1 MPTRMPRC
9 SILLFA
15 AILTACTCEPPLV
28 EGPAH
33 PAMWVVQ
40 DEDTRIIILGSVHQL
55 PPDLEWTGGIL
66 APELAAAD
74 ELILE
79 LAPAELAK
87 APGQFAST
95 SSDEP
100 VPSLDQRFGQAT
112 AERVRDYAADAGIDA
127 DDIERMESWALA
139 LAIGNVITADT
150 GLTTDNGV
158 ETRVTAAFTANNRP
172 IRGLESATLQL
183 AMFDDL
189 SDAAQNA
196 MVTSAIARSGEAR
209 TRTRRLLTAWARGD
223 TAALAIAAD
232 EAMADTPAL
241 IEPVIHARN
250 RTWADALAR
259 RMERRGE
266 VLVAVGAG
274 HLVGE
279 ASLIEELRT
288 RGFTARRLQ

>member
-1 MPTRMPRC
+1 MPRTLT
-9 SILLFA
+9 LLVA
-15 AILTACTCEPPLV
+15 TLLVACTSAAPLV
-28 EGPAH
+28 EGPAR
-33 PAMWVVQ
+33 PAMWAVQ
-40 DEDTRIIILGSVHQL
+40 DGDTRIVLIGSIHQL

-66 APELAAAD
+66 SPELAAAD

-87 APGQFAST
+87 APDLFAGT

-100 VPSLDQRFGQAT
+100 VPSLDRRFGQTT
-112 AERVRDYAADAGIDA
+112 AARVRDYAADAGIDT
-127 DDIERMESWALA
+127 DEVERMESWALA
-139 LAIGNVITADT
+139 IAIGNVITADT
-150 GLTTDNGV
+150 GLSSGNGV
-158 ETRVTAAFTANNRP
+158 ETRVTAAFAANNRP
-172 IRGLESATLQL
+172 VSGLETAAQQL

-189 SDAAQNA
+189 PDTAQNA
-196 MVTSAIARSGEAR
+196 MVTSAIARSGDAR

-223 TAALAIAAD
+223 TTALAAAAD

-250 RTWADALAR
+250 RAWADALAR
-259 RMERRGE
+259 RMERPGD

-279 ASLIEELRT
+279 GSLVEELEA
-288 RGFTARRLQ
+288 RGFAVRRLQ

>member
-1 MPTRMPRC
+1 MSRRP
-9 SILLFA
+9 LLLLLA
-15 AILTACTCEPPLV
+15 TLLCACTSEAPLV
-28 EGPAH
+28 EGPAR
-33 PAMWVVQ
+33 PAMWVVV
-40 DEDTRIIILGSVHQL
+40 DEDTRIVILGSVHQL
-55 PPDLEWTGGIL
+55 PSDLDWTGGIL
-66 APELAAAD
+66 TPKMAAAD

-87 APGQFAST
+87 APALFAGT
-95 SSDEP
+95 SSDET
-100 VPSLDQRFGQAT
+100 VASLDRRFGQAT
-112 AERVRDYAADAGIDA
+112 AERVRDYAADAGIDT

-139 LAIGNVITADT
+139 IAIGNVITADS
-150 GLTTDNGV
+150 GLTAENGV

-172 IRGLESATLQL
+172 VSGFETAAQQL
-183 AMFDDL
+183 AIFDDL
-189 SDAAQNA
+189 PDAAQNA

-209 TRTRRLLTAWARGD
+209 TRTRTLLTAWARGD

-250 RTWADALAR
+250 RAWADALATRMR
-259 RMERRGE
+259 RPGD

-274 HLVGE
+274 HLVGTG
-279 ASLIEELRT
+279 SLIDELQA